1 MVSKEGTGAR
11 PGRLV
16 RGLARAVE
24 AHGGAI
30 YEQTSGTKRP
40 LGESRALEGLVGI
53 GVIHLQAYHWLD
65 YDAVALAVLVI
76 GISAVTLLALSI

>member
-1 MVSKEGTGAR
+1 MQ
-11 PGRLV
+11 GR
-16 RGLARAVE
+16 RRK
-24 AHGGAI
+24 I

-53 GVIHLQAYHWLD
+53 GVMHLQAYHWLD
-65 YDAVALAVLVI
+65 YDAVALAVLVF

>member
-1 MVSKEGTGAR
+1 MRKLQGRISKSPIPDQTKVS
-11 PGRLV
+11 PMQGR
-16 RGLARAVE
+16 RRK
-24 AHGGAI
+24 I

-53 GVIHLQAYHWLD
+53 GVMHLQAYHWLD

>member
-1 MVSKEGTGAR
+1 MRKLQGHFQIADSGSEEGFPRQGCR
-11 PGRLV
+11 RK
-16 RGLARAVE
+16 
-24 AHGGAI
+24 I

-53 GVIHLQAYHWLD
+53 GVMHLQAYHWLD
-65 YDAVALAVLVI
+65 YDAVALAVLVF